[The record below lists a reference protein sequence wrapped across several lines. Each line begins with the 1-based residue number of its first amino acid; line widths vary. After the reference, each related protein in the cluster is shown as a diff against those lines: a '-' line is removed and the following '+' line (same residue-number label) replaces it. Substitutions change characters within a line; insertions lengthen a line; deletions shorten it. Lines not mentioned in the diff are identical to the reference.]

1 MILTFNEPDVKSMCM
16 NYRNINIKQE
26 QPKLEMTD
34 GEYFHAGY
42 FTYLLQFQGYNSL
55 LF

>member
-42 FTYLLQFQGYNSL
+42 FTYLLQFQG
-55 LF
+55 